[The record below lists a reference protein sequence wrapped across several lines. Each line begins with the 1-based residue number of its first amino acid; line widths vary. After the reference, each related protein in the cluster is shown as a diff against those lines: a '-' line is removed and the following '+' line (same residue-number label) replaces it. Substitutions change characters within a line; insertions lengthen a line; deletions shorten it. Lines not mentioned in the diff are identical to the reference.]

1 MNYLTQ
7 RIREL
12 LNLIYALRDEANEDA
27 QRAKELLEKFKE
39 TNDNDEKIEYTKAFK
54 KVEFFNNIK
63 FSDIDKH
70 LPIILELV
78 SAAKILDVETGL
90 TEEEEK
96 MLELSKVRLA
106 PFFILDKGK
115 LEILNKDL
123 ETVIINELNN
133 PSESDL
139 KAIEKIS
146 KVLKNG

>member
-12 LNLIYALRDEANEDA
+12 LNLIYALRDEANEDT

-39 TNDNDEKIEYTKAFK
+39 TNDNDEKVEYTKAFK

-78 SAAKILDVETGL
+78 SAAKILDIETGL

-133 PSESDL
+133 PSENDL

>member
-78 SAAKILDVETGL
+78 SASKILDVETGL

-123 ETVIINELNN
+123 EAVIINELNN

>member
-12 LNLIYALRDEANEDA
+12 LNLIYALRDEANEDT

-39 TNDNDEKIEYTKAFK
+39 TKDNDEKVEYTKAFK

-63 FSDIDKH
+63 LSDIDKH
-70 LPIILELV
+70 IPILLELV
-78 SAAKILDVETGL
+78 SVAKVLDVETGL

-96 MLELSKVRLA
+96 MLELSKVRFA
-106 PFFILDKGK
+106 TFFILSKGK

-123 ETVIINELNN
+123 EAVIVNELNN
-133 PSESDL
+133 PSENDL

-146 KVLKNG
+146 KVLNNG

>member
-12 LNLIYALRDEANEDA
+12 LTLIYALRDEANEDA

-39 TNDNDEKIEYTKAFK
+39 SNDNDEKIEYTKAFK

-78 SAAKILDVETGL
+78 SAAKILDIETGL
-90 TEEEEK
+90 SEEEEK

-123 ETVIINELNN
+123 EAVIINELNN
-133 PSESDL
+133 PSENDL

>member
-12 LNLIYALRDEANEDA
+12 LTLIYTLRDEANEDA

-39 TNDNDEKIEYTKAFK
+39 SNDNDEKIEYTKAFK

-78 SAAKILDVETGL
+78 SAAKILDIETGL
-90 TEEEEK
+90 SEEEEK

-115 LEILNKDL
+115 LKILNKDL
-123 ETVIINELNN
+123 EDVIINELNN
-133 PSESDL
+133 PSENDL

>member
-12 LNLIYALRDEANEDA
+12 LNLIYALRDEANEDT

-39 TNDNDEKIEYTKAFK
+39 TNDNDEKVEYTKAFK

-63 FSDIDKH
+63 LSDIDKH
-70 LPIILELV
+70 IPILLELV
-78 SAAKILDVETGL
+78 SVAKVLDVETGL

-96 MLELSKVRLA
+96 MLELSKVRFA
-106 PFFILDKGK
+106 SFFILSKGK

-123 ETVIINELNN
+123 ETVIVNELNN
-133 PSESDL
+133 PSENDL

-146 KVLKNG
+146 KVLNNG

>member
-12 LNLIYALRDEANEDA
+12 LTLIYTLRDEANEDA

-39 TNDNDEKIEYTKAFK
+39 SNDNDEKIEYTKAFK

-78 SAAKILDVETGL
+78 SAAKILDIETGL
-90 TEEEEK
+90 SEEEEK

-123 ETVIINELNN
+123 EAVIINELNN
-133 PSESDL
+133 PSENDL

>member
-78 SAAKILDVETGL
+78 SAAKILDIETGL
-90 TEEEEK
+90 SEEEEK
-96 MLELSKVRLA
+96 MLELSKARLA

-123 ETVIINELNN
+123 EAVIINELNN
-133 PSESDL
+133 PSENDL

>member
-12 LNLIYALRDEANEDA
+12 LTLIYALRDEANEDA

-78 SAAKILDVETGL
+78 SAAKILDIETGL
-90 TEEEEK
+90 SEEEEK
-96 MLELSKVRLA
+96 MLELSKVRFA

-133 PSESDL
+133 PSENDL

>member
-78 SAAKILDVETGL
+78 SAAKVLDVETGL

>member
-12 LNLIYALRDEANEDA
+12 LNLIYALRDEANEDT

-39 TNDNDEKIEYTKAFK
+39 TNDNDEKVEYTKAFK

-70 LPIILELV
+70 IPILLELV
-78 SAAKILDVETGL
+78 SVAKVLDVETGL

>member
-12 LNLIYALRDEANEDA
+12 LTLIYTLRDEANEDA

-78 SAAKILDVETGL
+78 SAAKILDIETGL
-90 TEEEEK
+90 SEEEEK

-123 ETVIINELNN
+123 EAVIINELNN
-133 PSESDL
+133 PSENDL

>member
-27 QRAKELLEKFKE
+27 QIAKELLEKFKE

-123 ETVIINELNN
+123 EAVIINELNS

>member
-12 LNLIYALRDEANEDA
+12 LNLIYALRDEANEDT

-39 TNDNDEKIEYTKAFK
+39 TKDNDEKVEYTKAFK

-63 FSDIDKH
+63 LSDIDKH
-70 LPIILELV
+70 IPILLELV
-78 SAAKILDVETGL
+78 SIAKVLDVETGL
-90 TEEEEK
+90 TEEEAK
-96 MLELSKVRLA
+96 MLDLSKARFA
-106 PFFILDKGK
+106 PFFILSKGK

-133 PSESDL
+133 PSENDL

-146 KVLKNG
+146 KVLNNG

>member
-78 SAAKILDVETGL
+78 SAAKILDIETGL

-133 PSESDL
+133 PSENDL

>member
-1 MNYLTQ
+1 MNYLAQ

-27 QRAKELLEKFKE
+27 QIAKELLEKFKE

-123 ETVIINELNN
+123 EAVIINELNS

>member
-123 ETVIINELNN
+123 EAVIINELNN